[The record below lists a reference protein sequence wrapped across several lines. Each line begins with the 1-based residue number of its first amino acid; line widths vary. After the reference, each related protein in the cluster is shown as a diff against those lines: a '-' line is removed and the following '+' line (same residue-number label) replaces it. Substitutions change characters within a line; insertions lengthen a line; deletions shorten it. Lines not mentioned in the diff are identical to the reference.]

1 MTDLMQQLIKLRN
14 EDETAW
20 LKTNKEIM
28 EHFFQSS
35 PQGVKDILYDEF
47 NRLAKEIGESVAR
60 EKQCT

>member
-28 EHFFQSS
+28 ENFFQSS
-35 PQGVKDILYDEF
+35 PQGVKGILYDEF
-47 NRLAKEIGESVAR
+47 NRLAKEIDESVAR
-60 EKQCT
+60 EKLYT

>member
-1 MTDLMQQLIKLRN
+1 MTDPMQQLIKLRN

-28 EHFFQSS
+28 ENFFQSS

-47 NRLAKEIGESVAR
+47 NRLAKEIDESVAR
-60 EKQCT
+60 EKQYT

>member
-20 LKTNKEIM
+20 LKTSKEIM
-28 EHFFQSS
+28 ENFFQSS

-47 NRLAKEIGESVAR
+47 NRLAKEIDESVAR
-60 EKQCT
+60 EKQYT